1 MSRSVEVS
9 KQQKGQQIEMNLQRT
24 LRVTVPEASTSGFR
38 WSLRASPERV
48 LSPAGDDLNSASGAT
63 GATGGVAQHH
73 WDFRAAAAGATEL
86 VFEYDRPW
94 VRAAAAARTFSVSVR
109 VTETSS
115 DAAHEST

>member
-1 MSRSVEVS
+1 MSEIVEVS
-9 KQQKGQQIEMNLQRT
+9 EKQNGQRIELDLQQT
-24 LRVTVPEASTSGFR
+24 LRVTLPEVRTSGFR

-94 VRAAAAARTFSVSVR
+94 VRAAAAARTFSVTVR
-109 VTETSS
+109 VR
-115 DAAHEST
+115 